1 MQSHITIKK
10 LDHIA
15 SLSYKLQKGEQQMVG
30 VNTDVKELNLGIK
43 IRKLRQ
49 ERRLTLQELSDLSGL
64 SKPLLSQ
71 VENDQVTPPIATLL
85 KIAKG
90 LKVNINYF
98 FEDDD
103 ERPKF
108 VLQRSSQQK
117 SSRRRTGNDSPE
129 AYLYHSLAPGFRQK
143 AMEPFLVEF
152 ELTLWDDRFFYSH
165 EGEEFIYL
173 LSGKLEFHYGE
184 EIAILEPGDSIYYDS
199 SEPHGYVSLGKEKA
213 KAVAVLFSK

>member
-1 MQSHITIKK
+1 
-10 LDHIA
+10 
-15 SLSYKLQKGEQQMVG
+15 MVG